1 MSELFSELGIS
12 LPSLIS
18 PGVNFL
24 IVLVVLT
31 VFVYKPLAKVVDERR
46 KRIEQG
52 LEDAKQA
59 ELKLSQIA
67 EKEKRVLAEAE
78 KTALVLIKEAEG
90 KAAGRSRELIEI
102 GEKRAAGIVK
112 EGKTLAQRQAA
123 EEMASLQKEAVNF
136 VKQAIEKTV
145 ELDPDKIDE
154 KLIDQAVKLLR
165 KKAA

>member
-12 LPSLIS
+12 LPALIS
-18 PGVNFL
+18 QGVNFL

-67 EKEKRVLAEAE
+67 EKEKHVLSEAE
-78 KTALVLIKEAEG
+78 KTALVVIREAED
-90 KAAGRSRELIEI
+90 KAADRSRELIEA

>member
-12 LPSLIS
+12 LPALIS
-18 PGVNFL
+18 QGVNFL